1 MIVKDLVVDDLK
13 DGLEAATLLRRNATL
28 FVVHYRNSRRKF
40 REMDKPRAAHD
51 PAMVNREI
59 TGSSQR

>member
-1 MIVKDLVVDDLK
+1 MKDLAVDYLG
-13 DGLEAATLLRRNATL
+13 DGLEAATLLKRNATL
-28 FVVHYRNSRRKF
+28 FVVHYRNSPRKF
-40 REMDKPRAAHD
+40 REMDKPRAAND

>member
-1 MIVKDLVVDDLK
+1 VIVKDLAVDYLG
-13 DGLEAATLLRRNATL
+13 DGLAAATLLKRNATL
-28 FVVHYRNSRRKF
+28 FVVHYRNSLRKY
-40 REMDKPRAAHD
+40 REMDKPRAAND